1 MLRHWSNVY
10 IKDSEQKQ
18 HTNKLC
24 TWSECFGFWVKTLV
38 NNTLSEAHNVYR
50 CFNCLDKVFYV
61 LAQDLTATPEGQ
73 NRLTL
78 QLPRHSDVNR
88 LPELKVLFFYS
99 YRCCDIWTRQGRV
112 KLHRWVWNEL
122 SLKEQMHVW
131 VMVMKWTLWLKKA
144 IIEKQVHAWFMHV
157 KNFLWRNEQIA
168 QYFTWEY
175 SYIACKGNQL

>member
-24 TWSECFGFWVKTLV
+24 TWSECFVFWVKTLV

-50 CFNCLDKVFYV
+50 CLNCLDKVFYV

-73 NRLTL
+73 NQLTL
-78 QLPRHSDVNR
+78 QLSSHSDVNR

-112 KLHRWVWNEL
+112 RLHRWVWSEV

-131 VMVMKWTLWLKKA
+131 VMVMKWTLLFKKGYNW
-144 IIEKQVHAWFMHV
+144 K
-157 KNFLWRNEQIA
+157 
-168 QYFTWEY
+168 TS
-175 SYIACKGNQL
+175 SYMIHACKEFSMAKWADCTVHHLRIFLYCI